1 MFSIEKSKSLV
12 VVLQF
17 IAAQSAVTAYCMYIG
32 LQRNSLCCD
41 RVYVLYE
48 MASLLNEIIIEQCIP
63 FMLEVYDILNSLT
76 LTLSSL
82 SSEKVSTMI
91 PNTMFRPMV
100 VTMMKKETSSSSLA
114 PATLNSGTE
123 D

>member
-1 MFSIEKSKSLV
+1 
-12 VVLQF
+12 
-17 IAAQSAVTAYCMYIG
+17 
-32 LQRNSLCCD
+32 
-41 RVYVLYE
+41 
-48 MASLLNEIIIEQCIP
+48 
-63 FMLEVYDILNSLT
+63 MLEIYDILNSLT